1 MEERMRFVAGILT
14 SLLIV
19 STALGGNV
27 DPELAAKIENSDP
40 NDMFRTLIFM
50 SDQLDVFEMKRQH
63 NLVSAT
69 RAQRHYDVITA
80 LQAIATETQTDLLA
94 YLTGAR
100 ARGTVA
106 SFRGFWIANMISAE
120 MNSAEIQNVAS
131 RADVDVVYCDL
142 EVELIKPI
150 IDEDYEPPSITSVEN
165 GLRAVR
171 ADSMWMLG
179 YTGQGRLICDL
190 DTGVDG
196 NHPALNHS
204 WRGAN
209 GYSAEESWLDTTNP
223 NSEFPY
229 DNNGHGTHTT
239 GTICGRSTITD
250 DTIGVAIDA
259 QWIAAR
265 AIVSGGNA
273 TAAFQWAADPDG
285 DPNTIEDVPDVISNS
300 WRGIGGC
307 PSSYYVVIDNCEAAG
322 AAVVFAAGNEGPGP
336 QTIGYPPNRI
346 TTPYNCF
353 SVGALNGNNSNYPI
367 ASFSSRGPSD
377 CDGRTIKPEVSAPGV
392 SVRSS
397 VPGGGYEGGWS
408 GTSMACPHV
417 AGAIA
422 LLRQVN
428 PNATVDTIKWALME
442 SAMDLGSEGED
453 NAYGHGMINILH
465 AMDLIPSVDRPYVF
479 PSAAYVSE
487 PNDDYPDPGE
497 TIDLIV
503 RLANTGLD
511 IDNVSGILST
521 EDPYTTIT
529 SDSAFYGFIAQGDT
543 ALSSDPYVMSFA
555 EDTPQGTIVAFDLRI
570 VGDGDYSVN
579 RSISLMV
586 GRLPTAIADHDIGNV
601 LHTISNFGQYGLDPG
616 GMNGVW
622 DGAGFK
628 IPQSG
633 TNLLFEGALFIGD
646 GPTRVSNGARDQDQ
660 NISDHFVPMDVITLE
675 EPGPFADQE
684 YHTSFNDQNAPEPLG
699 VLVSQETYAFEDAP
713 DDGYVIFEYTITNTE
728 NQDLEGVLVAHFE
741 DWDIPWNTANDKV
754 NFDRQRNLGYQ
765 YDNNNYRGQAVL
777 SDPGV
782 FSFMALDN
790 EIHVYPPYF
799 TMADKWSYMNAGIT
813 DTAITTIRDCSVII
827 TTGPFDIASGES
839 VIAAFA
845 ILGGTSLAEIQDNA
859 AAAIARY
866 GGLTAA
872 DDDPVRPDEFSLS
885 QNYPNPFNARTAIEF
900 SIPAAGDVRL
910 EAFDLLGRKVTVL
923 IDEKLESGYH
933 SVIWDCSDLSTGV
946 YFYRLTVGDN
956 TAVRKMTL
964 IK

>member
-1 MEERMRFVAGILT
+1 MRFIAGILT
-14 SLLIV
+14 SLLIF
-19 STALGGNV
+19 SAALGGSV
-27 DPELAAKIENSDP
+27 DPELAVKIEKSDP

-80 LQAIATETQTDLLA
+80 LQAIATETQPDLLA
-94 YLTGAR
+94 YLTGAQ
-100 ARGTVA
+100 ARGTVE

-120 MNSAEIQNVAS
+120 MTPAEIQAVAS
-131 RADVDVVYCDL
+131 RADVYMVHPDFDAK
-142 EVELIKPI
+142 LIEPI

-179 YTGQGRLICDL
+179 YTGRGRLVCNI

-196 NHPALNHS
+196 DHPALNHS
-204 WRGAN
+204 WRGSN
-209 GYSAEESWLDTTNP
+209 GYTPEESWLDTANP
-223 NSEFPY
+223 NSDFPY
-229 DNNGHGTHTT
+229 DADGHGTHTM
-239 GTICGRSTITD
+239 GTICGRSTTTA
-250 DTIGVAIDA
+250 DTVGVAIDA

-265 AIVSGGNA
+265 AIVNGGNA
-273 TAAFQWAADPDG
+273 AAAFQWAADPDG
-285 DPNTIEDVPDVISNS
+285 DPRTIEDVPDVISNS

-307 PSSYYVVIDNCEAAG
+307 PTTWYTLIDNCEAAG

-377 CDGRTIKPEVSAPGV
+377 CDGETIKPEVSAPGV

-397 VPGGGYEGGWS
+397 VPGGGYQGGWS

-417 AGAIA
+417 AGAFA

-442 SAMDLGSEGED
+442 SAQDLGSPGED
-453 NAYGHGMINILH
+453 NAYGFGIINILH
-465 AMDLIPSVDRPYVF
+465 AMDLIPSVDMPYVF
-479 PSAAYVSE
+479 PNAFYVSE

-497 TIDLIV
+497 TIDLFV
-503 RLANTGLD
+503 RLANSGLD
-511 IDNVSGILST
+511 IDNVSGIIST

-529 SDSAFYGFIAQGDT
+529 SDSAFYGFIAQNDT
-543 ALSSDPYVMSFA
+543 ALSSDPFTMSFS
-555 EDTPQGTIVAFDLRI
+555 EDTPPGRIVAFNLRI

-579 RSISLMV
+579 RSVSLMV
-586 GRLPTAIADHDIGNV
+586 GHLDDPAIADHDIGNV

-616 GMNGVW
+616 GMNGAW
-622 DGAGFK
+622 DGVGFK
-628 IPQSG
+628 MPQTG
-633 TNLLFEGALFIGD
+633 TNYLFEGALFIGD

-660 NISDHFVPMDVITLE
+660 SISNHFVPMDGITLE

-684 YHTSFNDQNAPEPLG
+684 YYTSFNDQNAPEPLG
-699 VLVSQETYAFEDAP
+699 VLVSQETYAFEAAP
-713 DDGYVIFEYTITNTE
+713 DNNYVIFEYTITNIE

-741 DWDIPWNTANDKV
+741 DWDMSWGVGNDRV
-754 NFDRQRNLGYQ
+754 NFDRERNLGYE
-765 YDNNNYRGQAVL
+765 YNNNNYRGQAVL

-790 EIHVYPPYF
+790 AEHVYPPHF
-799 TMADKWSYMNAGIT
+799 TLADKWSYMSAGIV
-813 DTAITTIRDCSVII
+813 DTAITTQRDCSVII
-827 TTGPFDIASGES
+827 TTGPYDIAPGAS
-839 VIAAFA
+839 VVAAFA
-845 ILGGTSLAEIQDNA
+845 ILGADSLSALQAQADA
-859 AAAIARY
+859 AMARY
-866 GGLTAA
+866 HMTGIE
-872 DDDPVRPDEFSLS
+872 DDETTRPQRLSLS
-885 QNYPNPFNARTAIEF
+885 QNYPNPFNARTTIEF
-900 SIPAAGDVRL
+900 SVPETGDVKL
-910 EAFDLLGRKVTVL
+910 EAFDLLGRKVASL
-923 IDEKLESGYH
+923 IDGHLEAGTH
-933 SVIWDCSDLSTGV
+933 SVIWDCSELSSGI
-946 YFYRLTVGDN
+946 YFYRLTTVEK
-956 TAVRKMTL
+956 TMVRKMTL